1 MTSNLEQFNLNPY
14 GSGAQAA
21 RSGQQNGQQLSEL
34 RRGTWLLQME
44 RALLDANDLRAAP
57 VPLEQTVHTPPAAN
71 AVSQAAPAA
80 RKDETASPDNGAVAS
95 LPTGTSQS
103 VVVVAQTRSTQ
114 SVASTVQ
121 QAGNVTGSQA
131 SALSGAPSPASSQA
145 LTPSAQSF
153 APGSAVVADGG
164 TVPAVTR
171 AASAP
176 IAPELERTALTLHG
190 AGDDA
195 ALGLAALHPYQIGLA
210 ALTSQRETD
219 PGGVRLNPVAVALR
233 TVLPSNVLGLRLAD
247 ADAGPEAAQESELPE
262 PAAQPEQNVTEQ
274 DQYARRQ
281 LHLYQ
286 GADGVQAWIR
296 DVDLSQARVQMIAQ
310 ALGNELSGA
319 GVKLKALTVNGKKFD
334 SLSADDAGLETAGN
348 GSANGLTDDVAAILA
363 ASYQ

>member
-14 GSGAQAA
+14 GNGAQAA
-21 RSGQQNGQQLSEL
+21 RSGRQNGQQLSEL

-57 VPLEQTVHTPPAAN
+57 VPLEQTVRTPPAAN
-71 AVSQAAPAA
+71 AASQAAPAT
-80 RKDETASPDNGAVAS
+80 RKDQTASPDNGGAAS
-95 LPTGTSQS
+95 LPTGTSQP

-114 SVASTVQ
+114 DVASTVQ
-121 QAGNVTGSQA
+121 QAGSVTGSQA
-131 SALSGAPSPASSQA
+131 SALSGASSPASSQA

-153 APGSAVVADGG
+153 APGSAVAADGG
-164 TVPAVTR
+164 TAPAVTR

-176 IAPELERTALTLHG
+176 GAPEPERADLTSHG

-210 ALTSQRETD
+210 ALASQREAD
-219 PGGVRLNPVAVALR
+219 PGGVRLGPVTVALR
-233 TVLPSNVLGLRLAD
+233 TVLSSNVLGLRLAD
-247 ADAGPEAAQESELPE
+247 APAGPETAQESESPE
-262 PAAQPEQNVTEQ
+262 PGAQSDQSAVEQ

-310 ALGNELSGA
+310 ALGNELNGT
-319 GVKLKALTVNGKKFD
+319 GMKLKTLTVNGKKFD
-334 SLSADDAGLETAGN
+334 NLSADDAGLETAGN
-348 GSANGLTDDVAAILA
+348 GSASGLTDDVAAILA